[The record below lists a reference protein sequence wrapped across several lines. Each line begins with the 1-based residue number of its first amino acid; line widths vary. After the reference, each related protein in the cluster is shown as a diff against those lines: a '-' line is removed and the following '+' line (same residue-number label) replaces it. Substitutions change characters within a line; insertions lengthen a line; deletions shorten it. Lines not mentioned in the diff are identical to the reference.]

1 MRMQLLL
8 WVHNH
13 ASDAGDRGRLCGLA
27 VGTSP
32 QVQAFGPERALSS
45 FAEFRCDAE
54 QGDPLTEL
62 QLAVAKAF
70 AGAGAVAAGFHVEYR
85 GARCQLTLALEPGF
99 DDPRAVL
106 EPLATMLRG
115 VRVQGGVVVSAGSPP
130 ALA

>member
-1 MRMQLLL
+1 MQLLL

-32 QVQAFGPERALSS
+32 QVQALGPVRALSS

-62 QLAVAKAF
+62 QLAVAKAGEF
-70 AGAGAVAAGFHVEYR
+70 PEAGVIGAPLTQEPDDVCEYH
-85 GARCQLTLALEPGF
+85 
-99 DDPRAVL
+99 
-106 EPLATMLRG
+106 
-115 VRVQGGVVVSAGSPP
+115 GSHPFEK
-130 ALA
+130 A